1 MNEAGT
7 GLAKVALIALMA
19 VGSIFLWIGIPVGW
33 LWIGSQL
40 QSDSGQASF
49 GLYLGVLVG
58 IIVSMVVTG
67 KLLHG
72 LNGVY
77 GRLTGAETVRVRMPW
92 HRSLRGEDEGRAPQP
107 DPRRRDGRLGDVG
120 RIRLPDLVPLLRR
133 IVVAWRRRP
142 KLGSS

>member
-1 MNEAGT
+1 MNQAGT
-7 GLAKVALIALMA
+7 GAAKEALIGLMA
-19 VGSIFLWIGIPVGW
+19 FGSIFLWIGVPVGW

-49 GLYLGVLVG
+49 GLYLGVLLG

-92 HRSLRGEDEGRAPQP
+92 HRSLRGEDEGRP
-107 DPRRRDGRLGDVG
+107 PRQILDV
-120 RIRLPDLVPLLRR
+120 VM
-133 IVVAWRRRP
+133 VVSVMSAGFVFLIWF
-142 KLGSS
+142 LFFAGSSLPGG